1 MSEWR
6 EVTLGDVATN
16 LNRRRVPLS
25 KRVRAERRGPFPYY
39 GAQGIVD
46 HVDDFIFDGR
56 YLLVAEDGENL
67 RSRKAPVA
75 RIAAG
80 RFWVNNHAH
89 ILEAK
94 PGNSDI
100 TFLLHATNQA
110 PLSGLITGAAQ
121 PKLTKAALMGLRI
134 PCPDFLTQRRIAA
147 VLSAFDEQIE
157 INERRIRVLED
168 LTHIQFED
176 LLSSDEN
183 SNWEIKEIGDVAD
196 LLKGS
201 LKPSDAPAT
210 VFEHFSIPAFDTG
223 QIPTLEEG
231 REIRSSK
238 YKVPSNCVLQSK
250 LNPRIPR
257 VWFAEPASDLAVA
270 STEFLV
276 WTGTRVPNSWLWAL
290 LGHPTVRATLS
301 GAAGGTSTSHQRV
314 KPADVAGMV
323 RPIPPEPDL
332 ARFDETAGNA
342 LKEANALRRQNRQL
356 AATRDLLLPRLVTG
370 RLDISEVDLGVLT
383 PAEVE

>member
-25 KRVRAERRGPFPYY
+25 KRVRAERQGPFPYY

-89 ILEAK
+89 ILEAT

-157 INERRIRVLED
+157 INERRVVLLRGVAQALYRKDFGRANADVGGQLPPGWRRRRLGEVAKLRYGKSLPARQRRQGNVPVVGSSGIVGRHDEPLIESPGVVIGRKGNVGAVYLLDESFFPIDTTFYLESTLPPEYLFFALQD
-168 LTHIQFED
+168 LKFVDSHAAVPGLNRSQAE
-176 LLSSDEN
+176 
-183 SNWEIKEIGDVAD
+183 
-196 LLKGS
+196 S
-201 LKPSDAPAT
+201 LE
-210 VFEHFSIPAFDTG
+210 V
-223 QIPTLEEG
+223 L
-231 REIRSSK
+231 
-238 YKVPSNCVLQSK
+238 VPS
-250 LNPRIPR
+250 
-257 VWFAEPASDLAVA
+257 ED
-270 STEFLV
+270 
-276 WTGTRVPNSWLWAL
+276 
-290 LGHPTVRATLS
+290 
-301 GAAGGTSTSHQRV
+301 
-314 KPADVAGMV
+314 
-323 RPIPPEPDL
+323 
-332 ARFDETAGNA
+332 
-342 LKEANALRRQNRQL
+342 ALRSFARQVGILNAGAKSLRVRLAQL

-370 RLDISEVDLGVLT
+370 RLDISEVDLGVLE